1 MTTFGHDGEVL
12 FTKTFTAAQYAEELE
27 SWAWAGL
34 SGKQPVLSSLFGD
47 TFLHDGD
54 GVWYLDI
61 VGGTLQLRW
70 PDTVALHADLET
82 PHGQDEYLLSG
93 LALAAVER
101 GISLGPDQVYDFH
114 PPPVLGGPI
123 QVSNLSATDFVVAV
137 NIAGQIHEQVRD
149 LPPGTRVA
157 GVTVDHE
164 PPKRVSKFWQ
174 RRR

>member
-137 NIAGQIHEQVRD
+137 NIACQIHEQVRD